1 PAPLVPRRPSARPP
15 APSCLFPSTT
25 LFRSVEDGSD
35 DLGRPRLGGQREPV
49 DEHGSGGG
57 LVEPE
62 EASHGR
68 GLAGSVRAEETGD
81 GSVGD
86 REAQSFNSG
95 HLAVALRE
103 TVDLDHARTPW
114 DRLAESGWPSR
125 PPVRRPSST
134 GDAAATTAATT
145 RAPSAR
151 PESTSWTK
159 WTPAATREAAIAS
172 ARGTANQ
179 ARRGTTRMQAVAK
192 AAART
197 A

>member
-1 PAPLVPRRPSARPP
+1 
-15 APSCLFPSTT
+15 
-25 LFRSVEDGSD
+25 
-35 DLGRPRLGGQREPV
+35 PV

-68 GLAGSVRAEETGD
+68 GLAGSVRAEEPGD

-103 TVDLDHARTPW
+103 TVDLDHARPPC

-125 PPVRRPSST
+125 PPVSRRSSI
-134 GDAAATTAATT
+134 GA
-145 RAPSAR
+145 
-151 PESTSWTK
+151 
-159 WTPAATREAAIAS
+159 AS
-172 ARGTANQ
+172 ATNAETAGVLV
-179 ARRGTTRMQAVAK
+179 AR
-192 AAART
+192 
-197 A
+197 